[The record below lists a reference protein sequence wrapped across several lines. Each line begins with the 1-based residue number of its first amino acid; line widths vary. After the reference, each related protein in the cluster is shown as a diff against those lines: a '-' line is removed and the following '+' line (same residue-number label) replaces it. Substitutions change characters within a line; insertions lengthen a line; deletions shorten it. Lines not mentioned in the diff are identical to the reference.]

1 MIISNEQLEIEC
13 KAVSGARFAP
23 GAAFLCSN
31 SICLQ
36 RPPCISTFLP
46 GAMRA
51 SRPTHELWGYRKFY
65 LYNMARGSGG
75 VSDPALQ
82 KFRTLSTYSNP
93 NIPARHHAPHSPN
106 MIFSS
111 FPKTGHAATPAA
123 CPALSQIPNYSFLI
137 SKATPHN
144 SRLAA

>member
-1 MIISNEQLEIEC
+1 MEYRRITIFDCRTVN
-13 KAVSGARFAP
+13 A
-23 GAAFLCSN
+23 
-31 SICLQ
+31 
-36 RPPCISTFLP
+36 

-75 VSDPALQ
+75 VSEPALQ

>member
-1 MIISNEQLEIEC
+1 M
-13 KAVSGARFAP
+13 
-23 GAAFLCSN
+23 
-31 SICLQ
+31 
-36 RPPCISTFLP
+36 FLP

-111 FPKTGHAATPAA
+111 FPKTGHAANPAA
-123 CPALSQIPNYSFLI
+123 CPALSQIPNYSFLRQYRI
-137 SKATPHN
+137 ILSADTASEVRQMLSQK
-144 SRLAA
+144 RR

>member
-1 MIISNEQLEIEC
+1 MQASSPTN
-13 KAVSGARFAP
+13 
-23 GAAFLCSN
+23 
-31 SICLQ
+31 CLQ
-36 RPPCISTFLP
+36 VCGTWFTFLP

-51 SRPTHELWGYRKFY
+51 SRPTHALWGCCKFY

-137 SKATPHN
+137 SNSSASGLFPATN
-144 SRLAA
+144 S